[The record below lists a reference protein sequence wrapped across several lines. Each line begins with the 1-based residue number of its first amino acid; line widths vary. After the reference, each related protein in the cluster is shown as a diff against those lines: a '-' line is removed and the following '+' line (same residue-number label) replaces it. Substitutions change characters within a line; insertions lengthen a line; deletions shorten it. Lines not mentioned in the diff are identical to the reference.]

1 MHKSDYPALRMRFDR
16 GRLVPAS
23 QFDQERIDSYRN
35 GATVLV
41 RLTEERDRVLI
52 RKWWAV
58 LGLVLKQCQT
68 PWKNKDEAHEAIKL
82 ALGIVNLSKTVGGDF
97 MAYPKSLAE
106 LEDPELQE
114 ALEQMTELLSHMTG
128 VDVATLRKET
138 AHIDETPHDPTTGE
152 IIDGEILPP
161 ETTES
166 GASPAPENADADVP
180 SSASA
185 EEVDTAQPSA
195 SSTDP
200 DASSSSEAL
209 DQAGDPSSSSQGSPA
224 AISSADWLPTVAR
237 MLWAATHDR
246 GDVEDNLA
254 LLNNQRLACNAL
266 DAEPPSEE
274 DRNKAGSIYR
284 VCKQVVM
291 HTTKPADGKK
301 IVASYAGVELGG

>member
-1 MHKSDYPALRMRFDR
+1 MRPLERKYRAILGKVIKECDTPWSNSEAAHQAMKLACGYVNVGKTASGQFMQWPRSIMDFD
-16 GRLVPAS
+16 
-23 QFDQERIDSYRN
+23 DQEMEDYYES
-35 GATVLV
+35 VLEILH
-41 RLTEERDRVLI
+41 R
-52 RKWWAV
+52 
-58 LGLVLKQCQT
+58 
-68 PWKNKDEAHEAIKL
+68 
-82 ALGIVNLSKTVGGDF
+82 
-97 MAYPKSLAE
+97 
-106 LEDPELQE
+106 
-114 ALEQMTELLSHMTG
+114 MTG
-128 VDVATLRKET
+128 VDVATLKKET
-138 AHIDETPHDPTTGE
+138 AHIVDQHDPDTGE
-152 IIDGEILPP
+152 IIEGEILPP